1 MLLNSKYVG
10 RWTFGARS
18 WKKNPTTGKRV
29 VRPGESPMV
38 EVALPEL
45 RIVDEQT
52 WSLVQARNDEARKR
66 YAAVGRSAYCRK
78 GGASTA
84 RRVYPLSTLIR
95 CGVCGGPMVIEKT
108 QKPRY
113 RCDASRGNGGSCDN
127 SHTVMED
134 ALREAF
140 TSAMLRY
147 FNRPEVVAHLIETA
161 RAELARV
168 QRTVPDERAGA
179 ETALATT
186 RAKIDNLV
194 ESTRTAS
201 SSRTTVSMGR

>member
-1 MLLNSKYVG
+1 
-10 RWTFGARS
+10 
-18 WKKNPTTGKRV
+18 
-29 VRPGESPMV
+29 
-38 EVALPEL
+38 
-45 RIVDEQT
+45 
-52 WSLVQARNDEARKR
+52 
-66 YAAVGRSAYCRK
+66 
-78 GGASTA
+78 
-84 RRVYPLSTLIR
+84 
-95 CGVCGGPMVIEKT
+95 MVIEKT

-168 QRTVPDERAGA
+168 QRTVPDERAEADNGA
-179 ETALATT
+179 SH
-186 RAKIDNLV
+186 D
-194 ESTRTAS
+194 S
-201 SSRTTVSMGR
+201 SQDRQPRRPRLHRDGAG